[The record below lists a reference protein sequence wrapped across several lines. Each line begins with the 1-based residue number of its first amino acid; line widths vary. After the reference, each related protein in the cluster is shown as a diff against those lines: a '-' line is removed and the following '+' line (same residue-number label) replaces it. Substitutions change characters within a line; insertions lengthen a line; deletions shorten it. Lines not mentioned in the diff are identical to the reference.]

1 MSKKSTQTTQPNIPP
16 QVSEAIYGAVNQGQ
30 TLYDQFKGS
39 TAPQFTSVTPQM
51 YNPSLTTAVTGNAV
65 TGNAATFNAP
75 AYVQPA
81 MWQNG
86 AYTATAAPVE
96 AQTVAAQQGSKFIN
110 DYLNPYLSQVVDT
123 SLADFDVGQS
133 RAAAARAL
141 GNAASGAFG
150 DLGAQGDAVFQ
161 AEALRGR
168 GALAAGLRS
177 QGFNTA
183 ATFGSQDANRFLQ
196 ADTANQA
203 AALQAALNNAARI
216 DAANQFNAGV
226 SNQINQYNTG
236 TQNSVNQL
244 NAAISNQTGMFN
256 TGAQNQVNLA
266 NLAAQ
271 NQMGLANMGAI
282 NQQNQLNQSALNQ
295 AGQFNAGQGNAIGMF
310 NAQNLFNAAQYGDQR
325 ALDAYRTYVLGPLG
339 ATQQTIGQT
348 VRSNDGGAGW
358 QNVAGQLAAAA
369 IISDARMK
377 TNINRVGT
385 LANGLPI
392 YTFNYK
398 SGGPVQIGLMAQDV
412 EQVNPDAVIEI
423 NGVKHVNYAKA
434 VA

>member
-1 MSKKSTQTTQPNIPP
+1 MSTKSTQTTQPNIPP
-16 QVSEAIYGAVNQGQ
+16 EVMQAIIGAVNQGN
-30 TLYDQFKGS
+30 TLYNQF
-39 TAPQFTSVTPQM
+39 TNTPAPQFTSVTPQM
-51 YNPSLTTAVTGNAV
+51 YSPSLTT
-65 TGNAATFNAP
+65 AATFNAP

-86 AYTATAAPVE
+86 SYMATAAPVE
-96 AQTVAAQQGSKFIN
+96 AQQVAAQQGSKFIN

-133 RAAAARAL
+133 RAAASRAL

-161 AEALRGR
+161 ADALRNR
-168 GALAAGLRS
+168 AALAAGLRS

-183 ATFGSQDANRFLQ
+183 ATFGSQDASRFLQ

-256 TGAQNQVNLA
+256 TSAQNQFNLA
-266 NLAAQ
+266 N
-271 NQMGLANMGAI
+271 MDAI

-295 AGQFNAGQGNAIGMF
+295 AGQFNAGQGNAIGIF
-310 NAQNLFNAAQYGDQR
+310 NAQNAFNAAQYADER
-325 ALDAYRTYVLGPLG
+325 ALDAFRMYVLGPLG
-339 ATQQTIGQT
+339 ATQQTIGET
-348 VRSNDGGAGW
+348 TRTNDGGAGL
-358 QNVAGQLAAAA
+358 QNIAGQLGAAWLL
-369 IISDARMK
+369 R
-377 TNINRVGT
+377 R
-385 LANGLPI
+385 
-392 YTFNYK
+392 
-398 SGGPVQIGLMAQDV
+398 
-412 EQVNPDAVIEI
+412 
-423 NGVKHVNYAKA
+423 
-434 VA
+434 